1 MAKSL
6 LPPNASA
13 LEKDLERIIESSTSL
28 PVHIRDLWNPD
39 TCPAELLPWLAWAYS
54 VDSWSDHWGEHT
66 KRRVV
71 KNAYEVHRFKA
82 TPFAVQH
89 ALDGLGISANVTEW
103 WEQNGSGTPGTMTV
117 IALLNENLTGEDDGL
132 ITAEM
137 LKLVTETVN
146 TAKRGSIHF
155 NVQLGIA
162 LDEEFALAAG
172 CSPSY
177 GVFDTGFNE
186 QGVVPDEAEADLGT
200 YNATHRIDCREHD
213 AIFNGVLP
221 EEFEIE
227 GRLAG
232 GSHQLVISDYSL
244 MGVA

>member
-1 MAKSL
+1 MANSL

-13 LEKDLERIIESSTSL
+13 LEKDLEKVIDGCTSL

-39 TCPAELLPWLAWAYS
+39 TCPADLLPWLAWAYS
-54 VDSWSDHWGEHT
+54 VDSWSDHWGEQT
-66 KRRVV
+66 KRRVT

-82 TPFAVQH
+82 TPFAVQY
-89 ALDGLGISANVTEW
+89 ALDGLGISTSITEW

-146 TAKRGSIHF
+146 TSKRGSIHF
-155 NVQLGIA
+155 DVQLGIA
-162 LDEEFALAAG
+162 LNEDFALAAG
-172 CSPSY
+172 YSPAY
-177 GVFDTGFNE
+177 GIFDTGFSE
-186 QGVVPDEAEADLGT
+186 EGVRPDEAEASLGT
-200 YNATHRIDCREHD
+200 YNAAHRLECRD
-213 AIFNGVLP
+213 YNAGFAGVIP
-221 EEFEIE
+221 DEFEIE
-227 GRLAG
+227 ARLAG
-232 GSHQLVISDYSL
+232 GAHQLVISDYSL